1 MRDGLA
7 CVYCGK
13 DMLDSYDVTYHGY
26 ATDHLLPVNQYKEL
40 DSQGWNRVLT
50 CRACNSFKQDWN
62 PNDPPLLHP
71 RGQPGVAVRS
81 ELLNRAKEFVRQKR
95 QARRSVVSTRTAGIQ
110 RAFKS
115 LKAGLAAAANRAS
128 PSYGRNGREF
138 HSPLKLAI
146 LIFIA
151 ALVFGRIAVAQPDG
165 LQ

>member
-1 MRDGLA
+1 MQDESIKQTYWDTARLAGWMRDGLA

-62 PNDPPLLHP
+62 PNDPPLYTP
-71 RGQPGVAVRS
+71 GGQPGVAVRS

-95 QARRSVVSTRTAGIQ
+95 QAREALFQREQQAIQ

-115 LKAGLAAAANRAS
+115 LKAGLAAAA
-128 PSYGRNGREF
+128 
-138 HSPLKLAI
+138 K
-146 LIFIA
+146 
-151 ALVFGRIAVAQPDG
+151 
-165 LQ
+165 